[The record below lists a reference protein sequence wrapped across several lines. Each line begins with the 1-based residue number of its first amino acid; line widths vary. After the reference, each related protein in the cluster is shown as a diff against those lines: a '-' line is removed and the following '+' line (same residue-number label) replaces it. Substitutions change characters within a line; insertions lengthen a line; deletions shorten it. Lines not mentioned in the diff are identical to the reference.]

1 MYSYNH
7 QVDIYI
13 YMYVAVRMST
23 VAVRVE
29 QFTDDIIIT
38 VSNISTQIMMTF
50 LGL

>member
-7 QVDIYI
+7 QVDIY
-13 YMYVAVRMST
+13 MYVVVRMST
-23 VAVRVE
+23 AAVRVE